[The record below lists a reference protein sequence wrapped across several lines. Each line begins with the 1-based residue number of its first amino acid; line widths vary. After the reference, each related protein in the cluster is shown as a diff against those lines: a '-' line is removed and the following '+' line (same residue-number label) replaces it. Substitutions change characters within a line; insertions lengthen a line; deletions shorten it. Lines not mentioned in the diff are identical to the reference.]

1 MKWLILWPSGWKQ
14 VVPMTDDTDPKE
26 QALLLRQAAEDAMA
40 ERGKWQMLAENVDN
54 ETAREIA
61 EVYADVW
68 EDRAEE
74 VKQQLVAFK
83 AQLDA
88 DSDE

>member
-1 MKWLILWPSGWKQ
+1 MG
-14 VVPMTDDTDPKE
+14 DTDPKE

-61 EVYADVW
+61 EAYTDVW